1 MSKKIIFT
9 GNPYGVFQAF
19 KPNLEQLLSLETTP
33 YDPEDD
39 CTAYQVNLVMEHFRK
54 KNIRMGRLTA
64 ENLCQ
69 KTSESYTIKAF
80 NIETALPVEIVIT
93 KKKIEEILAPFEAE
107 QKRILHFLSS
117 GNTQGILPEFIEQ
130 RAKELPLQNRKDL
143 ENLFALC
150 QPGTMMYWDEY
161 KSNSPCRLTLAA
173 EITQMT
179 HGVLLYK
186 EQQEQT
192 LQILSGCT
200 PEDAALFRKQNSG
213 IRVDREC
220 RKALISLIAAK
231 QNISAEEAEEFYKR
245 WHYYTASS
253 MSVKTAQQAAFKIY
267 KQAFEQC
274 NSSISRL

>member
-9 GNPYGVFQAF
+9 GNPYGVFQTF
-19 KPNLEQLLSLETTP
+19 EPNLEQLLSLATTP

-69 KTSESYTIKAF
+69 RTSESYTIKAF
-80 NIETALPVEIVIT
+80 NMETALPVEIVIT
-93 KKKIEEILAPFEAE
+93 KKEIEEILAPFEAE
-107 QKRILHFLSS
+107 QKRILYFLSS

-143 ENLFALC
+143 ENLIALC
-150 QPGTMMYWDEY
+150 QPGALMYWDEY
-161 KSNSPCRLTLAA
+161 KSNSPCRLALAA
-173 EITQMT
+173 EITRMT
-179 HGVLLYK
+179 RGVLLYK
-186 EQQEQT
+186 EQQEQA
-192 LQILSGCT
+192 LQILTSCSA
-200 PEDAALFRKQNSG
+200 EDAAMFRKHNSG
-213 IRVDREC
+213 IKLERES
-220 RKALISLIAAK
+220 RESLIRLIAAK

-253 MSVKTAQQAAFKIY
+253 MSKKTAQQAAFNIY
-267 KQAFEQC
+267 KQALVQC
-274 NSSISRL
+274 RE